1 MRKEVIGNATLY
13 LGDCREIL
21 PTLPKVDV
29 VVTDPPY
36 SARTHA
42 GARTAVN
49 NNDGG
54 RVLVTFD
61 SLDAAQFEAVARMLL
76 AAAERWVV
84 MTCDHAHAALLF
96 DWPEFVRL
104 GAWVKH
110 APMPQLTGDRPA
122 SGHESIAILHGAG
135 KKRWNGGSKAA
146 IWRHTVLKNPADCL
160 VPTQKPL
167 PLVADLVAD
176 FTEAGATVCDP
187 FMGSGTTGEA
197 CLDQGRSF
205 IGIEADEVRF
215 NIACRRIEDAHRQAR
230 MFA

>member
-1 MRKEVIGNATLY
+1 MKKEVIGNAMLY

-21 PTLPKVDV
+21 PLLPKVDAI
-29 VVTDPPY
+29 VTDPPY
-36 SARTHA
+36 AARTHA

-49 NNDGG
+49 DNDGG
-54 RVLVTFD
+54 RVLVTFEA
-61 SLDAAQFEAVARMLL
+61 LEAQQFTEVTRLMLGAAD
-76 AAAERWVV
+76 RWLV

-96 DWPEFVRL
+96 DWPEFIRL

-110 APMPQLTGDRPA
+110 APMPQLTGDRPG

-146 IWRHTVLKNPADCL
+146 IWRHTVLKDPAACL

-176 FTEAGATVCDP
+176 FTEAGSPVCDP

-197 CLDQGRSF
+197 CVAQGRPF
-205 IGIEADEVRF
+205 IGIEINEERF
-215 NIACRRIEDAHRQAR
+215 AIACTRIENAQRQGRLIA
-230 MFA
+230 